1 MSLLVVEAETL
12 RSGNSGVGVRKEE
25 VQGERGRQGDKGPQ
39 LGCGRS
45 PRLAASPRAC
55 AHRLLPPAHLPVSA
69 SGRRPQ
75 PGMGVRCPADDAADH
90 AMTRMGPSSLCGESR
105 GACSEFPGTPA
116 PPPQSQDSHTRTGR
130 APQALGSGLLWT
142 EGPCCAG
149 QGGTRAPGRVLL
161 GSDRPSASCSI
172 RDPAASPLGPRPCP
186 RRRLKGSPLFRPE
199 GRDGP

>member
-1 MSLLVVEAETL
+1 MPSRAGKPSRATSGREPGLLAAVPAGPWARVSEAL
-12 RSGNSGVGVRKEE
+12 
-25 VQGERGRQGDKGPQ
+25 PQ

-55 AHRLLPPAHLPVSA
+55 AHCLLPPAHLPVSA

-172 RDPAASPLGPRPCP
+172 RDPAASPLGPRGGPGAPPPNSGPRVHRARPPC
-186 RRRLKGSPLFRPE
+186 
-199 GRDGP
+199 